1 MFQNSVYTRSFRRGW
16 KWMAALLILVTA
28 WAIGGEAMVAVQMQ
42 TPKAALIAN
51 GQLPEVAQAKNMQQS
66 AIIPKTTDVQQ
77 SWPILQPNP
86 IQNASQTQQST
97 NVQNPSPGDL
107 YAKAAVLMDG
117 DSGRILYGKNESEVL
132 PMASTTKVMTLIVTL
147 ENASLE
153 DTVTISSYASSM
165 PDVQLNAK
173 AGEQY
178 KLKDLVYSLMLES
191 HNDSAVAIAEHVG
204 GSVEGFAKMMNDKA
218 KSLGCENTHFITP
231 NGLDSADDAGAH
243 ATTAADLAKIM
254 RYAIGNDTFLEI
266 TRTPTYS
273 FTDLSGNRSFTVN
286 NKNALLTMTEEAI
299 SGKTGFTGNAGY
311 CYTCAV
317 ESEGRTFIIALL
329 GCGWPPNKSW
339 KWKDTMTL
347 INFGKENYDLKE
359 VGLENHAY
367 EPVDVQNGVKERVFL
382 SCDTQKVKLLL
393 GKHETFKIST
403 SILTQTQ
410 APVKAGDSAGVVEY
424 VVNGQALY
432 RFPVV
437 FKESVER
444 TDYKYYLDKIMGGW
458 F

>member
-1 MFQNSVYTRSFRRGW
+1 
-16 KWMAALLILVTA
+16 MAALLVILVVSA
-28 WAIGGEAMVAVQMQ
+28 FVGD
-42 TPKAALIAN
+42 AALA
-51 GQLPEVAQAKNMQQS
+51 GMMQQS
-66 AIIPKTTDVQQ
+66 ADV
-77 SWPILQPNP
+77 SK
-86 IQNASQTQQST
+86 
-97 NVQNPSPGDL
+97 PSPGDL
-107 YAKAAVLMDG
+107 FAKAAVLMDG
-117 DSGRILYGKNESEVL
+117 DSGRILYGKNENEVL

-165 PDVQLNAK
+165 PDVQLNAR

-178 KLKDLVYSLMLES
+178 MLKDLLYSLMLES
-191 HNDSAVAIAEHVG
+191 HNDSAVAVAEHVG

-218 KSLGCENTHFITP
+218 KALGCENTHFITP
-231 NGLDSADDAGAH
+231 NGLDAADDSGAH
-243 ATTAADLAKIM
+243 ATTATDLAKIM
-254 RYAIGNDTFLEI
+254 RYAIGNETFLEI
-266 TRTPTYS
+266 TRTASYS
-273 FTDLSGNRSFTVN
+273 FSDLSGSRSFTVN
-286 NKNALLTMTEEAI
+286 NKNALLTMTDEAI

-317 ESEGRTFIIALL
+317 KSEGRTFIIALL

-339 KWKDTMTL
+339 KWKDTTTL
-347 INFGKENYDLKE
+347 INFGKENYELKE

-367 EPVDVQNGVKERVFL
+367 EPIDVVDGVKERVFVA
-382 SCDTQKVKLLL
+382 CETKKIKLLL
-393 GKHETFKIST
+393 GKHETFKIAT

-410 APVKAGDSAGVVEY
+410 APVKAGGTAGVVEY
-424 VVNGQALY
+424 VVDGQALY

-437 FKESVER
+437 FKEDIKR